1 MQKQSRRSTA
11 QLISA
16 FVFALQLLQYLL
28 NFKPLATLMA
38 VRPGLCVTWSETP
51 KTGFLTI
58 LIKSTTATNTPHFN
72 MIKKG
77 KMMNCFNKF
86 NGHIFGNK
94 KAYMCHKIVLFH
106 TQFGGMIMLSC
117 DRIIRLGYNITHSFF
132 FVFVSEF
139 DLTHFFI
146 FVFMSSFPNLM
157 SVQMSQL
164 SRLREMM
171 IQLKK

>member
-1 MQKQSRRSTA
+1 M
-11 QLISA
+11 L
-16 FVFALQLLQYLL
+16 
-28 NFKPLATLMA
+28 
-38 VRPGLCVTWSETP
+38 TWSETP

-86 NGHIFGNK
+86 LMDTFLAIK
-94 KAYMCHKIVLFH
+94 KLTCVTKVCY

-117 DRIIRLGYNITHSFF
+117 DRIIRLGYNITHSFI

>member
-16 FVFALQLLQYLL
+16 FVFALQLLQSLL

-58 LIKSTTATNTPHFN
+58 LIKSTTATNAPHFN

-86 NGHIFGNK
+86 LMDTFLAIK
-94 KAYMCHKIVLFH
+94 KLTCVTKVCY
-106 TQFGGMIMLSC
+106 TQIGGKIMLSC
-117 DRIIRLGYNITHSFF
+117 DRIIRLGYNITHSLI
-132 FVFVSEF
+132 FVFVSF
-139 DLTHFFI
+139 LSSCRHFQI
-146 FVFMSSFPNLM
+146 
-157 SVQMSQL
+157 
-164 SRLREMM
+164 
-171 IQLKK
+171 

>member
-1 MQKQSRRSTA
+1 MWDLVGNPEDRFSHNETHIYMQKQSRRSTG

-16 FVFALQLLQYLL
+16 FVFALQLLQSLL

-77 KMMNCFNKF
+77 KMMYCCNKF
-86 NGHIFGNK
+86 LMDTFLAIK
-94 KAYMCHKIVLFH
+94 KLTCVTKVCYFTHN
-106 TQFGGMIMLSC
+106 
-117 DRIIRLGYNITHSFF
+117 LG
-132 FVFVSEF
+132 E
-139 DLTHFFI
+139 
-146 FVFMSSFPNLM
+146 
-157 SVQMSQL
+157 
-164 SRLREMM
+164 
-171 IQLKK
+171 